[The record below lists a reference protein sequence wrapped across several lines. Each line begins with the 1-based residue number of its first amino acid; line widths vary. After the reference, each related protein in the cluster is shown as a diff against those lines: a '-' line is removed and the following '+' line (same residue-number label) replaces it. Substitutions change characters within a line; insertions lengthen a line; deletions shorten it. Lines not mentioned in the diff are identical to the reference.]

1 MQKRKLQVPNW
12 FKVHFVDNNPYL
24 KTFMKVVAIFFS
36 NIEAI
41 LVDLLFAMYIEFIC
55 IQLESY
61 EIEKK

>member
-1 MQKRKLQVPNW
+1 
-12 FKVHFVDNNPYL
+12 
-24 KTFMKVVAIFFS
+24 MKVVAIFFS